1 MLKSLHIENIAV
13 VKRADI
19 DFQHGFSVL
28 TGETG
33 AGKSVIIDGLSMLLG
48 GRVSTDIIRSGEA
61 FAYSEAVFDD
71 LSNSVTERLLSLGVE
86 PDDGELIVSCK
97 LGLDGK

>member
-1 MLKSLHIENIAV
+1 MLKNLHIENIAV

-19 DFQHGFSVL
+19 DFERGFSVL

-48 GRVSTDIIRSGEA
+48 ARVSTDVIRNGESY
-61 FAYSEAVFDD
+61 AYSEATF
-71 LSNSVTERLLSLGVE
+71 EALSLRHLHKE
-86 PDDGELIVSCK
+86 N
-97 LGLDGK
+97 